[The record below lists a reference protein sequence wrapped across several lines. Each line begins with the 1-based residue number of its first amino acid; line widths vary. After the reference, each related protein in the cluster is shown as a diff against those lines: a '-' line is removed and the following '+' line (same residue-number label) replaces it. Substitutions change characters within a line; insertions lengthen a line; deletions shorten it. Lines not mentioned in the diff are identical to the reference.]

1 VHLPIVELIRRSRQ
15 ATTVADHVAIQRA
28 LARMGWEMRRF
39 HETIQDAKRGLLD
52 EQKQALAKNERDRVR
67 QPLQRGS
74 RSLQAR
80 PT

>member
-1 VHLPIVELIRRSRQ
+1 
-15 ATTVADHVAIQRA
+15 
-28 LARMGWEMRRF
+28 MGWEMRRF
-39 HETIQDAKRGLLD
+39 HETIQDAKQGLLD

-67 QPLQRGS
+67 QPLWSSQVEDAPLKTVKRPVSAIPEQRGS